1 MSENNKDL
9 HPEWLTQWRENT
21 ARWNK
26 TVEGSAEEKQLTE
39 EQDAIE
45 RRLMATPA
53 TTPAGMA
60 AQIEFA
66 LENNLVGEDLKG
78 GMFDGLDSNMFA
90 SITAGLKKMA
100 DASKAEVDICELY
113 GTWQS
118 ITEKYKTLESRLFSS
133 DVSHG
138 EFEDLSDPILAER
151 DKVESA
157 IFATGCTTAKGQ
169 AIRVK
174 IAAYFDWAVPD
185 YNSAVLEHAEQV
197 LG

>member
-1 MSENNKDL
+1 MSDNNKDL

-26 TVEGSAEEKQLTE
+26 TVEGSAEEKQLTKD
-39 EQDAIE
+39 QDDIE

-90 SITAGLKKMA
+90 SITEGLKKMA
-100 DASKAEVDICELY
+100 DASTAEVDICELY

-118 ITEKYKTLESRLFSS
+118 ITEKYETLDFSG

-138 EFEDLSDPILAER
+138 EFESLSAPILAER

-174 IAAYFDWAVPD
+174 IAAYFDWTVPD
-185 YNSAVLEHAEQV
+185 YNSAVLEHAEKV